1 MSDEATVIGT
11 RIRVTGAPALAV
23 LPGRAGALE
32 ARQEAAVVLV
42 AAAHAGVKLGQQV
55 TPGPLP
61 PADQEPRQAD
71 AHRVEGRQPHVAGE
85 SLVGI

>member
-32 ARQEAAVVLV
+32 ARQEAAV
-42 AAAHAGVKLGQQV
+42 ARAGVKLGQQV

-61 PADQEPRQAD
+61 PADQEPLQAD